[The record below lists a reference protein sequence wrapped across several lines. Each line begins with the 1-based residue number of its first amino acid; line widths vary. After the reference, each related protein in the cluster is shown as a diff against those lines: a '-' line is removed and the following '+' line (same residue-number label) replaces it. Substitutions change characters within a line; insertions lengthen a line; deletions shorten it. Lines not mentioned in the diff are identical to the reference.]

1 MDLAEL
7 KRDWL
12 QAKAASVDEV
22 DHRVADGALWLISE
36 IESLRQQLADKDEQ
50 ICGMTEMA
58 KSSSPPWYKVEEIKE
73 WMDREG
79 MCRINHIAP
88 WIAEHLQKAF
98 EKGWSMLGG
107 RILFPI
113 PGCPH
118 KEEVERLNTQDSEV
132 KSAIKVLLRTH
143 MRLDHEGIP
152 IIQMGATPL
161 DLDGQFY
168 THAWLLL
175 WEKYGPQA
183 KALAKESSWG
193 SRDVKEQIKEDVL
206 QDQFEDKETQ

>member
-58 KSSSPPWYKVEEIKE
+58 KSSPPPWYKAEEMEGWI
-73 WMDREG
+73 DGEG
-79 MCRINHIAP
+79 MLRINHIAP

-107 RILFPI
+107 RVLFPI

-118 KEEVERLNTQDSEV
+118 KEEVERLKLQ
-132 KSAIKVLLRTH
+132 LREECIA
-143 MRLDHEGIP
+143 HEMTAKQIGIP
-152 IIQMGATPL
+152 ELEAQLAQAREALKEIRKHSTPTL
-161 DLDGQFY
+161 GG
-168 THAWLLL
+168 WRP
-175 WEKYGPQA
+175 K
-183 KALAKESSWG
+183 
-193 SRDVKEQIKEDVL
+193 
-206 QDQFEDKETQ
+206 